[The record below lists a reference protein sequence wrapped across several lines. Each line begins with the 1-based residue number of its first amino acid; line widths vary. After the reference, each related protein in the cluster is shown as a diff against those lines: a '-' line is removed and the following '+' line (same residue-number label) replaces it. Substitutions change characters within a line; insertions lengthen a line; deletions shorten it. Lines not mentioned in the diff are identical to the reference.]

1 MKRSVLWDNVKRVD
15 EKEEKPRAIPWG
27 RGKSG
32 IDMWKYAASP
42 QHCFRLHTL
51 THNSVLGRHTHR
63 NKETVSSWHQE
74 PRGGEGVG
82 RKYPLKGYIPR
93 DIYSLRRRLGFQTSS
108 SAERRSNY
116 NVFDG
121 STNTHTRQCGRWPL
135 AKKKSRSVRKF
146 SQNHCWGLWWS
157 LIKEMPSLLV
167 GTFGWEDISH
177 ILLAPTK
184 KLLQSSSLS
193 RYVMNCY
200 N

>member
-1 MKRSVLWDNVKRVD
+1 
-15 EKEEKPRAIPWG
+15 
-27 RGKSG
+27 
-32 IDMWKYAASP
+32 MWKYAASP
-42 QHCFRLHTL
+42 QHCFSLHTHTQL
-51 THNSVLGRHTHR
+51 WSRHTHR
-63 NKETVSSWHQE
+63 NKETVSRAQLAPSAGG
-74 PRGGEGVG
+74 RGGQ
-82 RKYPLKGYIPR
+82 KYPLKGYIPR

-108 SAERRSNY
+108 TAGSNY

-135 AKKKSRSVRKF
+135 RKKKSRSVRKF

-177 ILLAPTK
+177 ILSAPTK
-184 KLLQSSSLS
+184 NLLQSSSLS

>member
-1 MKRSVLWDNVKRVD
+1 MSKELTRKR
-15 EKEEKPRAIPWG
+15 
-27 RGKSG
+27 KSPEPSLG
-32 IDMWKYAASP
+32 DAVNPELTCGNM
-42 QHCFRLHTL
+42 RLHPNTVL
-51 THNSVLGRHTHR
+51 GCTHLHTTVLGRHTHR

-74 PRGGEGVG
+74 PQGGEGVG

-108 SAERRSNY
+108 SAESRSNY

-135 AKKKSRSVRKF
+135 RKKKSRSVRKF

-193 RYVMNCY
+193 RYIMNCY